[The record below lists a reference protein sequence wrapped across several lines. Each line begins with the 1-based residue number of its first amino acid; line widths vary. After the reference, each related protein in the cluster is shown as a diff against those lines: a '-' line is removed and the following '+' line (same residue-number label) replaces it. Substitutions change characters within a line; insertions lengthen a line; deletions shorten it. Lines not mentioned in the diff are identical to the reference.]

1 MIHYLGRADLRREW
15 GLVPGCGSTALR
27 GQMYQQLE
35 DLDGQL
41 SDGGEEGKAVFR
53 FFMHYCVLI
62 FQREPSQAARTTPL

>member
-1 MIHYLGRADLRREW
+1 
-15 GLVPGCGSTALR
+15 
-27 GQMYQQLE
+27 MYQQLE